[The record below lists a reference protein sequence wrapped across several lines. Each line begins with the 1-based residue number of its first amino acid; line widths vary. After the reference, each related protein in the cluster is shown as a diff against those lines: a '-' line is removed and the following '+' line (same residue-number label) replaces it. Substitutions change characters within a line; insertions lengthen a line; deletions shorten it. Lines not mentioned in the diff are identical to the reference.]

1 MAKVKHI
8 QNSNENYFQK
18 KPKKEESVFN
28 SKLFLNLDLSF
39 EPLNNSFSTE
49 SENSEEIEDV
59 NSSSFLPK
67 ELIEELN
74 SSSDFLLKNDS
85 PINESQSFLYFL
97 NNNYNMSKNIINNIN
112 NNNELLF
119 RDFNPPIIYNYN
131 SNFHIDKSYKKNYYK
146 KRNKIIKDKKRDWV
160 CQLCFNLNYAFRT
173 ECNRCKVPKE
183 KCIF

>member
-1 MAKVKHI
+1 MDKAKILKE
-8 QNSNENYFQK
+8 SNENYFQK
-18 KPKKEESVFN
+18 KPNKEESVFN

-49 SENSEEIEDV
+49 SENSDEIEDV
-59 NSSSFLPK
+59 NSSIFLTK

-74 SSSDFLLKNDS
+74 SSSDFLLKNDT
-85 PINESQSFLYFL
+85 PINDSQSFLYFL
-97 NNNYNMSKNIINNIN
+97 NNNYNMSKNLINSIN
-112 NNNELLF
+112 NNNALLY
-119 RDFNPPIIYNYN
+119 RDFNPPMIFNYN
-131 SNFHIDKSYKKNYYK
+131 SNFRIDNSYKKNYYK
-146 KRNKIIKDKKRDWV
+146 KKNKIIKDKKKDWV

>member
-1 MAKVKHI
+1 MDKAKILKE
-8 QNSNENYFQK
+8 SNENYFQK
-18 KPKKEESVFN
+18 KPNKEESVFN

-49 SENSEEIEDV
+49 SENSDEIEDV
-59 NSSSFLPK
+59 NSSIFLTK

-74 SSSDFLLKNDS
+74 SSSDFLLKNDT
-85 PINESQSFLYFL
+85 PINDNQSFLYFL
-97 NNNYNMSKNIINNIN
+97 NNNYNMSKNLINSIN
-112 NNNELLF
+112 NNNALLY
-119 RDFNPPIIYNYN
+119 RDFNPPMIFNYN
-131 SNFHIDKSYKKNYYK
+131 SNFRIDNSYKKNYYK
-146 KRNKIIKDKKRDWV
+146 KKNKIIKDKKKDWV

>member
-1 MAKVKHI
+1 MDKAKQV
-8 QNSNENYFQK
+8 NESNVNYFHQK
-18 KPKKEESVFN
+18 QYREESVFN

-59 NSSSFLPK
+59 NSSSFLTK

-74 SSSDFLLKNDS
+74 SISDFLLKNDS
-85 PINESQSFLYFL
+85 PINDNQSFLYFI
-97 NNNYNMSKNIINNIN
+97 NNNYNMPKNFINNIN
-112 NNNELLF
+112 NNNALLF
-119 RDFNPPIIYNYN
+119 REFNPRIVFNYN
-131 SNFHIDKSYKKNYYK
+131 SNFRFGDSYKKNYYK
-146 KRNKIIKDKKRDWV
+146 KINKIIKDKKKDWV